1 MLAASAIWTFLRSP
15 FARYL
20 GLVVGV
26 SVGVVWGVMAIRGGG
41 YAACERTYQDA
52 ALEATQAL
60 HAQYIAEM
68 ERGNRLASALRQEQR
83 ETQRLREQHANHSRL
98 LVGTC
103 PSGVRT
109 LHDAAATGTELSEA
123 AIGALNST
131 RTVEAS
137 SIAEAVTDNYA
148 RARDCQNQLNKLIDF
163 IEGQK

>member
-1 MLAASAIWTFLRSP
+1 MPAASAIWTFLRSP

-20 GLVVGV
+20 GLVVGI
-26 SVGVVWGVMAIRGGG
+26 SVGVVWGVMAIRGSG
-41 YAACERTYQDA
+41 YSACQRDHQAA
-52 ALEATQAL
+52 ALEATSAL
-60 HAQYIAEM
+60 QKQYIAEV
-68 ERGNRLASALRQEQR
+68 ERADRLAYELHKEQR
-83 ETQRLREQHANHSRL
+83 ENNRLREKNANHSRL

-137 SIAEAVTDNYA
+137 AIAEAVTDNYA